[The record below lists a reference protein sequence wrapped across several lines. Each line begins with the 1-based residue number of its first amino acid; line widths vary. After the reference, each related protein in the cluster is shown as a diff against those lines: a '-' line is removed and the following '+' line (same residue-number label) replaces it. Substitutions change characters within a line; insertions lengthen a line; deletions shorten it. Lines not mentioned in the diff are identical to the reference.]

1 MFLTRQ
7 KIIIPPKK
15 QLSLALWLL
24 LFDQWTFCCCCC
36 CSCQNIKSHLE
47 QKLQLGLR
55 YNPCTTMVR
64 L

>member
-24 LFDQWTFCCCCC
+24 LFDQWTFVVVVVVVLVK
-36 CSCQNIKSHLE
+36 I
-47 QKLQLGLR
+47 
-55 YNPCTTMVR
+55 
-64 L
+64 